1 MKILLKNCLIK
12 DPVNNYDGEYDILI
26 SKGKIKNI
34 DRNITEKDCNI
45 IDIQGKIVIPGLV
58 DIHTH
63 LREPGYEN
71 KETIKTGCEAAA
83 AGGFTKIACMANTNP
98 VIDNVSTV
106 EFIKSKAREAAVKV
120 FPVGSITK
128 NLEGKELSEM
138 GFMAEAGVK
147 AISDDGKTVMNT
159 EIMRRAMEYAGSFGL
174 TIIDHCEDI
183 NLVGQ
188 GVMHEGYYSTI
199 LGLKPIPAAAEEII
213 IGRDIILSQFTGT
226 PIHIAHLST
235 KQGLKMVEEARN
247 DGVKI
252 SCEVTP
258 HHLLLTD
265 KAVKGYD
272 TNTKVNPPL
281 RSEEDRQVL
290 IQGLKDHKI
299 DVIAT
304 DHAPHTYEDKLG
316 EYNYAAN
323 GISGLET
330 ALSLIYTNLIKE
342 KVIGWEELVKL
353 MVYNP
358 ADILQINTKGIKT
371 GETADI
377 TIFDPQKEWNV
388 DPQKFKS
395 KGKNTPFTGDRLS
408 GKVELTMVDGKI
420 VYDNRGD
427 KHEIIY

>member
-358 ADILQINTKGIKT
+358 ADILQINAKGIKT